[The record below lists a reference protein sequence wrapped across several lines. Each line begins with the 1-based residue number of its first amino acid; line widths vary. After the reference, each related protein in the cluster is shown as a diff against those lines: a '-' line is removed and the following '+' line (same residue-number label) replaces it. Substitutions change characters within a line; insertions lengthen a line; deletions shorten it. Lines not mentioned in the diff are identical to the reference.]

1 MEYEKIID
9 KIKKLQ
15 TLAERG
21 EKGEA
26 LAAKRALDELC
37 EKNGIKLE
45 DLFEEKK
52 ELVDFKLPY
61 NDPQAKKILFQCYCK
76 VTNLSEINY
85 FKHRKTNVV
94 TFELTKSQE
103 IDLRGMFEF
112 YFKQFKKE
120 KKKQL
125 EILTK
130 AFISKHNIY
139 SDDNEGLSHEEMT
152 PQKLQEIY
160 AILRTKDQ
168 LEDVSYHK
176 MIE

>member
-9 KIKKLQ
+9 KLKKLQ
-15 TLAERG
+15 ALAERG

-26 LAAKRALDELC
+26 LAAKRVLDELC

-52 ELVDFKLPY
+52 ELIPY

-76 VTNLSEINY
+76 VTNLTEISY
-85 FKHRKTNVV
+85 YKYRKTNIVS
-94 TFELTKSQE
+94 FELTKSQE

-112 YFKQFKKE
+112 YFEQFKKE
-120 KKKQL
+120 RKKQL

-130 AFISKHNIY
+130 AFISKHDIY
-139 SDDNEGLSHEEMT
+139 SDSAEASHEELT
-152 PQKLQEIY
+152 PQKLQETY
-160 AILRTKDQ
+160 AILRAKDQ

>member
-15 TLAERG
+15 ALAERG

-52 ELVDFKLPY
+52 ELVEFKLPY

-76 VTNLSEINY
+76 VTNLAEICY
-85 FKHRKTNVV
+85 FKYRKTNIIS
-94 TFELTKSQE
+94 FKLTKSQE

-120 KKKQL
+120 RKKQL

-139 SDDNEGLSHEEMT
+139 SDSAEVSHEELT

-160 AILRTKDQ
+160 AILRAKDQ